1 MLQTDD
7 GETEIL
13 LGNKQL
19 IGIFFLVAILL
30 GVAFGGGYMVGRGS
44 TEKKTGAVM
53 PTTTD
58 TAGQTASNSTV
69 SGGTPANP
77 TGGET
82 RTVSPSDTAV
92 PDQSVTSGG
101 ASDLP
106 LGSPKRNRNPERSA
120 GTPQAGSAPVAG
132 GFVPESG
139 QTFLQVA
146 AVDRNEAAGI
156 ADVLRRKG
164 FHAHSV
170 PVPGSSAMYRVI
182 VGPVKDAGDLA
193 ATRDELRKAG
203 FGKVFVQH
211 Y

>member
-19 IGIFFLVAILL
+19 VGIFFLVAILL
-30 GVAFGGGYMVGRGS
+30 GIAFAGGYMVGRGS
-44 TEKKTGAVM
+44 AEKKPAATIPTG
-53 PTTTD
+53 D
-58 TAGQTASNSTV
+58 TAGPSGSNATG

-92 PDQSVTSGG
+92 PEQSAKMG
-101 ASDLP
+101 AGSELP
-106 LGSPKRNRNPERSA
+106 LGSPKRNKSLEKAPAPHSV
-120 GTPQAGSAPVAG
+120 SAPLAG
-132 GFVPESG
+132 GFVPQSG
-139 QTFLQVA
+139 ETFLQVA
-146 AVDRNEAAGI
+146 AVDREEAAGV

-164 FHAHSV
+164 FHAHAV
-170 PVPGSSAMYRVI
+170 PVPGTSAMYRVI

-193 ATRDELRKAG
+193 ATRDELRKTG